1 MIIHTIFLFFTKNYE
16 LRIMNYEL
24 NLLNLQIKVQSYKK
38 IYKNSANCNHN
49 FSCFIDY
56 SFYFVE

>member
-1 MIIHTIFLFFTKNYE
+1 
-16 LRIMNYEL
+16 MNYEL

-38 IYKNSANCNHN
+38 IYKNNANCNHN

-56 SFYFVE
+56 SFYFVD